1 MSAPGEGDRSVRL
14 PVGTRVWNRQP
25 GARAR
30 FGTVM
35 LYSPE
40 YSRGA
45 FPVRFDDHI
54 WEMLD
59 VSYVTAVS
67 PEKEAAIRSAPRA
80 PSKATVSRS
89 KAS

>member
-1 MSAPGEGDRSVRL
+1 MSAPWAGDRSIGL
-14 PVGTRVWNRQP
+14 PIGTRVWNRQP

-35 LYSPE
+35 QYSPE
-40 YSRGA
+40 YSQGS
-45 FPVRFDDHI
+45 FPVRFDDEI

-67 PEKEAAIRSAPRA
+67 PDEEATIRSEPQRPAPR
-80 PSKATVSRS
+80 KAIW